1 MCIVKLLK
9 SNQIDIIEN
18 KIAIIIYYMHG
29 ARTIARFTFYYGNCK
44 WSFVS
49 LQSFDIYFASSRR
62 LFFLF
67 AGNILAIVFV
77 WKNACCLMSEIDIV
91 GLSESFSAN

>member
-9 SNQIDIIEN
+9 SNRIDIIEN

-49 LQSFDIYFASSRR
+49 LQSFDIYFASSRP
-62 LFFLF
+62 FFLF
-67 AGNILAIVFV
+67 ASNILAIVFV
-77 WKNACCLMSEIDIV
+77 WKNACFLMSEIDNV